1 MARQTT
7 RRVALLA
14 VVGGA
19 AAWAA
24 ITLHAPVGAPAAH
37 AAAAPSHVR
46 GLTSAR
52 AIRYVRPRCPLPET
66 LRPAFVRASRD
77 AHVPLALLY
86 AVGRVESN
94 LRVDAASSAGARGI
108 LQVMPATARA
118 LNLDVE
124 EPASNVLAGA
134 RYLRQLIDRF
144 HDSDLAL
151 AAYNAGPTV
160 VARTHEAPSVD
171 VLRYVANVDLLW
183 HGFDGCR

>member
-1 MARQTT
+1 MGRETT

-19 AAWAA
+19 AAWGA
-24 ITLHAPVGAPAAH
+24 IAVHAPVA
-37 AAAAPSHVR
+37 
-46 GLTSAR
+46 TSVAR
-52 AIRYVRPRCPLPET
+52 AAETQHPRRLAAEPVRYTRPRCPLPAS
-66 LRPAFVRASRD
+66 LRPAFVHASRD
-77 AHVPLALLY
+77 AHIPLALLY

-94 LRVDAASSAGARGI
+94 LSTDAASAAGARGV

-118 LNLDVE
+118 LDLDVD

-144 HDSDLAL
+144 HDTDLAL

-160 VARTHEAPSVD
+160 VAQRHEAPSVG
-171 VLRYVANVDLLW
+171 VLRYIANVDLLW
-183 HGFDGCR
+183 HGFAGCR